1 MPAEIDKNGAVSW
14 KDWST
19 PQEEKDFQLFYA
31 GVLEREAA
39 AREARSPEWA
49 ADLRA
54 WAAKARAKAAS
65 IDTSPA
71 QADLFGGSNGR

>member
-1 MPAEIDKNGAVSW
+1 MPAKINANGTVSW
-14 KDWST
+14 REWET

-39 AREARSPEWA
+39 AREARSPEFA

-54 WAAKARAKAAS
+54 WAAKAREKAAS
-65 IDTSPA
+65 IDTSPP
-71 QADLFGGSNGR
+71 QGDLFGEQNG

>member
-1 MPAEIDKNGAVSW
+1 MPVEIDRNGTVRP

-49 ADLRA
+49 ADLRR
-54 WAAKARAKAAS
+54 WAENARVRAAA
-65 IDTSPA
+65 IDTSPP
-71 QADLFGGSNGR
+71 QGDLFGGTDGP